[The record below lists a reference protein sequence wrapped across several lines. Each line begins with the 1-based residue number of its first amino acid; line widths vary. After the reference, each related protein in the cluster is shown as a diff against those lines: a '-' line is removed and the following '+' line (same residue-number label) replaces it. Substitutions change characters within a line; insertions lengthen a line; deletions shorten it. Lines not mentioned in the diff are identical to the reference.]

1 MGIYDCDYPCAGNF
15 FRFRK
20 TAFRFWYQYC
30 LSKTG
35 SPWEEAYEVVDC
47 SGGSISAPVSYTFE
61 IGGSVWKLE
70 VMPQN
75 GWVEKAIYIV
85 FLAVDC

>member
-1 MGIYDCDYPCAGNF
+1 MEDESGQEF
-15 FRFRK
+15 FWGFTIVIIRVPDFG
-20 TAFRFWYQYC
+20 YQYC

>member
-1 MGIYDCDYPCAGNF
+1 MIIRVPEIFSDSVKPLSDFG
-15 FRFRK
+15 
-20 TAFRFWYQYC
+20 YQYC

-61 IGGSVWKLE
+61 SAAVFGSLKLCRRTAGWK
-70 VMPQN
+70 
-75 GWVEKAIYIV
+75 KAIYIV